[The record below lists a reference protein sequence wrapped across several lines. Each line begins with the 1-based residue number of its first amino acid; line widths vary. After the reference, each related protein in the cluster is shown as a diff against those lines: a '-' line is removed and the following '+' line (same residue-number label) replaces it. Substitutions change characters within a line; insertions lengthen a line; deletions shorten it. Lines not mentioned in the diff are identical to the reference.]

1 MDSLGFGIFRH
12 PDPTLP
18 LAAGARRELFHY
30 HPAPVAPAQEGQPPA
45 QGGAIPFEVGSNL
58 YREPPFAT
66 QTQALGASSQ
76 EYVFNITPGGFL
88 RGIVLQVTSTGGV
101 LGTTA
106 ALVADAP
113 FSVLENVSIED
124 ISGGPILYPMNGFA
138 AAMRQKWLSPWLGDP
153 ALRADFSSSI
163 NPAFTLQLP
172 VEVRRTLA
180 VLANTDARAQYRL
193 RFTIAP
199 LVGGLVDVSTGVTSP
214 TVTVK
219 AYFETWGQP
228 DLQDLLGNPIDGIP
242 DGLIGSRFVMHE
254 VPVIVSGSNVI
265 RHTLMGNEI
274 RGLIWIIRNSLGAR
288 INLTDALAGPIDFRQ
303 DNRRLWK
310 MTPTQLVEEMNVFY
324 EMLGSGQWTRN
335 TGVYVV
341 PRFRNLGSD
350 IGEYWQQ
357 TVEQTLLQAEFSG
370 ADLSSNSPGTLEII
384 YDQLAVAGTLPPD
397 LEGI

>member
-1 MDSLGFGIFRH
+1 VTKLLHESLLAVRR
-12 PDPTLP
+12 P
-18 LAAGARRELFHY
+18 LVPGSPGGELFHFM
-30 HPAPVAPAQEGQPPA
+30 PAPVAPAQEGQAPA

-58 YREPPFAT
+58 YREPPFAVQAT
-66 QTQALGASSQ
+66 QLDGNAH

-113 FSVLENVSIED
+113 FSIFSSVSIED

-138 AAMRQKWLSPWLGDP
+138 CAVRQKYLQPWIGDP
-153 ALRADFSSSI
+153 KKRPDYSATI
-163 NPAFTLQLP
+163 NPAFTLELP
-172 VEVRRTLA
+172 LEVRRTLA

-193 RFTIAP
+193 RFTLAP
-199 LVGGLVDVSTGVTSP
+199 LVGGLVSVSTGVTAP
-214 TVTVK
+214 TVTVS
-219 AYFETWGQP
+219 AYFETWAQP
-228 DLQDLLGNPIDGIP
+228 DLQDLLGNAIDGIP
-242 DGLIGSRFVMHE
+242 DGLIGSRFVQHE

-274 RGLIWIIRNSLGAR
+274 RALLWIFRDSTGAR
-288 INLTDALAGPIDFRQ
+288 INLTNANTGPIDFRQ

-310 MTPTQLVEEMNVFY
+310 MTPTQVIEEMCNFY
-324 EMLGSGQWTRN
+324 QDLANGTWTRE
-335 TGVYVV
+335 TGVYVI
-341 PRFRNLGSD
+341 PRFRDMGRD

-357 TVEQTLLQAEFSG
+357 TVEQTLLQAEFTG
-370 ADLSSNSPGTLEII
+370 ADLGSNSPGTLEII